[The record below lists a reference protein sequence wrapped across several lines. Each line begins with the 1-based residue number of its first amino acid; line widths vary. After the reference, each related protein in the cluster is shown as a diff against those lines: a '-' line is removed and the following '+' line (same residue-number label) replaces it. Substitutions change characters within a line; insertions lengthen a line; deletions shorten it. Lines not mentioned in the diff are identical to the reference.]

1 MNMQSTGYTLRMTVY
16 TALLTAL
23 IVIGAYVIIPIGPV
37 PIALQSLFILLAG
50 LLLGPTWGLACIG
63 LYTTFGILGL
73 PVFSG
78 GGAGIG
84 HILGPTGGYI
94 IGFIPAVFILGIVS
108 GRKRMLLR
116 DIAAVIAGSLIIY
129 AAGIPWLKY
138 VLNLT
143 WDKAVAAG
151 MLPFL
156 PGDAAKAGIAVL
168 VARYAG
174 PLMPKESRNR
184 QQQTADE

>member
-1 MNMQSTGYTLRMTVY
+1 MQSTGYTLRMTVY

-23 IVIGAYVIIPIGPV
+23 IVIGAYVTIPIGPV

-50 LLLGPTWGLACIG
+50 LLLGPAWGLASIG
-63 LYTTFGILGL
+63 LYAALGVLGL

-84 HILGPTGGYI
+84 HVLGPTGGYI
-94 IGFIPAVFILGIVS
+94 AGFIPAVFVIGLVS

-116 DIAAVIAGSLIIY
+116 DIAAVLAGSLIIY
-129 AAGIPWLKY
+129 AAGIPWLKH
-138 VLNLT
+138 VLNLS
-143 WDKAVAAG
+143 WEKAAAAG

-156 PGDAAKAGIAVL
+156 PGDAVKAGIAVL
-168 VARYAG
+168 IARYAG
-174 PLMPKESRNR
+174 PLMPKISRNR
-184 QQQTADE
+184 PRQAADE